1 MYIFPQQP
9 KPNEASEWI
18 SRSLRVGDCFDILLH
33 NKSQQ
38 CQDVIAMLRQYGI
51 CLSDREIYIL
61 LQFDTAMLWNAG
73 TFLDKNN
80 VPILDHIFR
89 SFGSQFPMHL
99 FTSSGSLYALLCFTP
114 PLQGPL
120 LHRKLELCA
129 DELEAKFP
137 QRPVHLVVSQNE
149 FGVQGIFHAA
159 NSLRFGVD
167 YLRFFHSYPKI
178 TFLQLARQTA
188 VGDGNAY
195 SHYAEQAA
203 ALSESMSD
211 SDFDPRAAAGKILSM
226 YQRYSACSIES
237 LHRQMQT
244 FSVSFLQ
251 YLVDKA
257 VIDRLFLMQ
266 HKIAGRIMHGDNE
279 EAYLDN
285 LSETLTLLHQRRL
298 EIMRRYNTQHL
309 SQVYHY
315 VEQNISSMD
324 LSVSAIADQF
334 HVNRS
339 QLTAQFREYYGKSLS
354 EFIQDQRL
362 SHAKLLMLSHPNRS
376 LEDISRDAGYCSLS
390 TMYRAFQKH
399 GLESPAQY
407 RIHHLGRQGAPA
419 R

>member
-9 KPNEASEWI
+9 KPGEASEWI

-33 NKSQQ
+33 NKSER
-38 CQDVIAMLRQYGI
+38 CQDVIAMLRQYHI
-51 CLSDREIYIL
+51 RLSDQEIYVL
-61 LQFDTAMLWNAG
+61 VQFDTEMPWNAG
-73 TFLDKNN
+73 TFLDENN
-80 VPILDHIFR
+80 VPILNHIFR
-89 SFGSQFPMHL
+89 NLGRQFPMHL
-99 FTSSGSLYALLCFTP
+99 FTSAGSLYALLCFTP

-120 LHRKLELCA
+120 LHRKLELYA
-129 DELEAKFP
+129 DALAAEFP
-137 QRPVHLVVSQNE
+137 QRPIHLVISQDE

-195 SHYAEQAA
+195 SHYVQQAA

-211 SDFDPRAAAGKILSM
+211 PDFDPQAAAGKLLAM

-257 VIDRLFLMQ
+257 IIDRLFLMQ
-266 HKIAGRIMHGDNE
+266 HKIAERIMHGDTE
-279 EAYLDN
+279 EAYLEN
-285 LSETLTLLHQRRL
+285 LSETLSLLHQRRL
-298 EIMRRYNTQHL
+298 EIMQRYNTRHL

-334 HVNRS
+334 QVNRS

-376 LEDISRDAGYCSLS
+376 LEAISRDAGYCSLS

-407 RIHHLGRQGAPA
+407 RVHHLGIQSAPA